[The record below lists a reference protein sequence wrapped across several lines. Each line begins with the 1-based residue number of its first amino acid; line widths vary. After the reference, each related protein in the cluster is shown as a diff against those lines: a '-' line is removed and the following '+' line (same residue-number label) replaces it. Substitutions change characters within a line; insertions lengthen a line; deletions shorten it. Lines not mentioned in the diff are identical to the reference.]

1 MLQRIEIPYKF
12 TVDTHE
18 GSSVRT
24 EKIVIKD
31 KNSNISAE
39 VTVIQN
45 GLVDIHLVILKEL
58 RMMFSWK

>member
-1 MLQRIEIPYKF
+1 M
-12 TVDTHE
+12 
-18 GSSVRT
+18 
-24 EKIVIKD
+24 IKD

-45 GLVDIHLVILKEL
+45 GLDGIHLVILKEL